1 MFKKLLND
9 LLGNE
14 DEKKPQQ
21 PQQQEAQQ
29 AAPAAAGFD
38 PETFHG
44 LHYTEAQ
51 FEAEVEKRVQAF
63 VADSD
68 EDLLENDIMNLRT
81 NFGRDVFTDWN
92 GWDRYEQFSLVWGS
106 KVRGIHAF
114 GIQKADESDPLLQPI
129 HGVSLYDYAAA
140 ASKLGSGVSTEQV
153 CKALGIE
160 LPVWDE
166 INVLWPKRMQED
178 SSFQVVNVFSQY
190 FGQADQHPV
199 LGKLTA
205 ASSGSGG
212 NAAGAANLQRLEED
226 LYFYH
231 ELCGARQAAY
241 EYGLDGAQW
250 ILDNYGI
257 TLGEFQG
264 VAVKHMEKQNQQFNS
279 QDIMHYMNYQDE
291 KQKEYA
297 EKFAAEQ
304 GGNVADDIT
313 F

>member
-9 LLGNE
+9 LLGSQ
-14 DEKKPQQ
+14 DENQTPQQ
-21 PQQQEAQQ
+21 PQQQQPS
-29 AAPAAAGFD
+29 AAPTAGFN
-38 PETFHG
+38 PETLHG

-51 FEAEVEKRVQAF
+51 FEEEVEKRVQAHI
-63 VADSD
+63 ASSD
-68 EDLLENDIMNLRT
+68 EELLDRDIVNLRS

-92 GWDRYEQFSLVWGS
+92 GWDRYEQFSLVWSS
-106 KVRGIHAF
+106 KVHGFHAF

-129 HGVSLYDYAAA
+129 HGVSLNDYAAA
-140 ASKLGSGVSTEQV
+140 AAKLGAGVSTEQV

-166 INVLWPKRMQED
+166 VNVLWGKRMQED
-178 SSFQVVNVFSQY
+178 SSFTVVNVFSQH

-205 ASSGSGG
+205 ANSGSAEGT
-212 NAAGAANLQRLEED
+212 ANLQRLEED

-257 TLGEFQG
+257 TLGEFQS
-264 VAVKHMEKQNQQFNS
+264 VAVKHMERQNQQFNTR
-279 QDIMHYMNYQDE
+279 DITHYHEYQEE

>member
-9 LLGNE
+9 LPGNE
-14 DEKKPQQ
+14 DEKTSQ
-21 PQQQEAQQ
+21 PQQKEV
-29 AAPAAAGFD
+29 PAAAGSD
-38 PETFHG
+38 PET
-44 LHYTEAQ
+44 
-51 FEAEVEKRVQAF
+51 
-63 VADSD
+63 
-68 EDLLENDIMNLRT
+68 
-81 NFGRDVFTDWN
+81 
-92 GWDRYEQFSLVWGS
+92 
-106 KVRGIHAF
+106 F

-140 ASKLGSGVSTEQV
+140 ASKMGSGVSTEQV

-160 LPVWDE
+160 LPVWEE

-178 SSFQVVNVFSQY
+178 TSFQVINVFSQH

-205 ASSGSGG
+205 DNAGG